1 MHHNEIKKIV
11 GELDLH
17 RVQKK
22 LASAGYGPVPVALGD
37 LFACGCYFIQQ
48 GKTELGFKLCRT
60 ALLAYGV
67 ESGAIERIMSRIEG
81 SEAKFSLLLNP
92 HLEIPGW
99 LFDLEEN
106 DAWQKL

>member
-1 MHHNEIKKIV
+1 MAMHNDEIKKIV

-17 RVQKK
+17 RLQKK
-22 LASAGYGPVPVALGD
+22 LDGAGYGPVPVALGD

-60 ALLAYGV
+60 ALSVYGI
-67 ESGAIERIMSRIEG
+67 EAGAIERIMSRIEG
-81 SEAKFSLLLNP
+81 SEAEFSLLLNP

-99 LFDLEEN
+99 LFDHGEDYN
-106 DAWQKL
+106 Y